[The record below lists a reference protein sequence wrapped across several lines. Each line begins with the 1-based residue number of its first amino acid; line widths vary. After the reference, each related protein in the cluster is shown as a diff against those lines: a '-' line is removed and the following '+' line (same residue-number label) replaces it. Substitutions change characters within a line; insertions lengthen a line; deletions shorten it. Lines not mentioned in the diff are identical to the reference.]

1 MDHSVNLR
9 YCFLVVILDLYLFK
23 ETVLLNPCVKCSKNN
38 VIDYGYSGN
47 WDVDAGAIH

>member
-23 ETVLLNPCVKCSKNN
+23 ETVLLNPCVKRSKNN

-47 WDVDAGAIH
+47 WDIDVGAIH